1 MKVTKEDFEA
11 YKEVQESGMTNM
23 FDIKNVAGLSGLERE
38 QIFYIMDNYGELQ
51 AEFLPTIEA

>member
-11 YKEVQESGMTNM
+11 YKEVQESVMINM
-23 FDIKNVAGLSGLERE
+23 FDIKTVARLADISEDKV
-38 QIFYIMDNYGELQ
+38 FYIMNNYHSLT

>member
-23 FDIKNVAGLSGLERE
+23 FDIKNVAGLAGLERE
-38 QIFYIMDNYGELQ
+38 QSSYIMDNYEELQ

>member
-1 MKVTKEDFEA
+1 MEVTKEDFEA

-23 FDIKNVAGLSGLERE
+23 FDVKNVAGLSGLERE
-38 QIFYIMDNYGELQ
+38 QISYIMDNYEELQ

>member
-38 QIFYIMDNYGELQ
+38 QISYIMDNYEELQ

>member
-1 MKVTKEDFEA
+1 MEVTKEDFEA

-38 QIFYIMDNYGELQ
+38 QISYIMDNYEELQ